1 MSTTVL
7 HPARLAPAAKAS
19 AASTGFWRRLW
30 ASLEA
35 HGQRRAEAELRR
47 LAATHVSTD
56 PELSRHLRA
65 LIGRPS
71 V

>member
-7 HPARLAPAAKAS
+7 HPARLAPAAKAP
-19 AASTGFWRRLW
+19 AAPTGFWLRVW
-30 ASLEA
+30 AALEA
-35 HGQRRAEAELRR
+35 YGQRRAAAELRR

-65 LIGRPS
+65 IVDRPA